1 MTEESAMIYIA
12 DSFFIRCIMDLS
24 LLKIKKEKITQ
35 IDVKE
40 LMPNPLQPRRRF
52 DEGELNSLCDSIRVY
67 GVIQPLAVKKIENL
81 PFPMPKTCAKYEIIA
96 GERRWR
102 ASKMAGLTSV
112 PCIVFDA
119 DRTDSA
125 LMALVENLQRADLS
139 FFEEA
144 LAMQTLLLMTGKSQT
159 DLSKALSIS
168 QSTLS
173 NKIRLL
179 RLSERERLMAMENGF
194 SERHCRALVRIETER
209 ERRPIMLTVIK
220 DKLSAPETE
229 KMVEDIL
236 IGKQPKEQPTKLEK
250 IKPKR
255 RIKGCIKDM
264 RILYNTLDKAVKL
277 LSTSGYNAN
286 WTKEETDKNIE
297 VKISIALP

>member
-1 MTEESAMIYIA
+1 MW
-12 DSFFIRCIMDLS
+12 
-24 LLKIKKEKITQ
+24 
-35 IDVKE
+35 IDVNE
-40 LMPNPLQPRRRF
+40 LTPNPMQPRRRF
-52 DEGELNSLCDSIRVY
+52 DDGELNSLCDSIKVY
-67 GVIQPLAVKKIENL
+67 GIIQPLAVKKIENL
-81 PFPMPKTCAKYEIIA
+81 PFPMPKTNAKYEIIA

-102 ASKMAGLTSV
+102 ASKMAGLSQV
-112 PCIVFDA
+112 PCVIFDA
-119 DRTDSA
+119 DKQDSA

-144 LAMQTLLLMTGKSQT
+144 LAMQTLLLMTGKSQIE
-159 DLSKALSIS
+159 LAKALSVS

-194 SERHCRALVRIETER
+194 SERHCRALVRIETEK

-229 KMVEDIL
+229 KLVEAIL
-236 IGKQPKEQPTKLEK
+236 FGKQPKTTKPIPK
-250 IKPKR
+250 KAPPKR
-255 RIKGCIKDM
+255 RIKGYIKDM

-277 LSTSGYNAN
+277 LSASGYNAN
-286 WTKEETDKNIE
+286 WTKEETDNNIE
-297 VKISIALP
+297 VRISIGMP